1 MDILDLLHPRDIH
14 VREPAHARRP
24 LLRVLS
30 GRLAA
35 RAGALDETVLAALLN
50 RESLGST
57 GIGHGI
63 AVPHA
68 LLTGLPAPAATLAIL
83 DRPVWFRAPDERP
96 VDVVLAMIWPRER
109 GGEFSPAVARFCRK
123 LSSPDVVKGIRSA
136 LSSDGVLT
144 CLGAPDGAAQQSLT
158 AISPP
163 LTGSAG
169 ASRRAGFR

>member
-123 LSSPDVVKGIRSA
+123 LSCPDVIKGIRSA
-136 LSSDGVLT
+136 PSSDEVLACLGASDGV
-144 CLGAPDGAAQQSLT
+144 ASEPLT
-158 AISPP
+158 AIPAA
-163 LTGSAG
+163 LTGPAG
-169 ASRRAGFR
+169 ASRRTGFR

>member
-14 VREPAHARRP
+14 VRELAPASRP
-24 LLRVLS
+24 LLRLLS

-35 RAGALDETVLAALLN
+35 HAGAPEETVLAALMN

-57 GIGHGI
+57 GIGHRI

-83 DRPVWFRAPDERP
+83 DRPVWFRAPDEQP
-96 VDVVLAMIWPRER
+96 VDVVLAVIWPRER
-109 GGEFSPAVARFCRK
+109 GGEFSPAMARFCRK
-123 LSSPDVVKGIRSA
+123 LSRPDVLKAIRSA

-144 CLGAPDGAAQQSLT
+144 CLGASDGAPQQSPT
-158 AISPP
+158 AVPP
-163 LTGSAG
+163 PSTGAAE
-169 ASRRAGFR
+169 ASRRAEFR